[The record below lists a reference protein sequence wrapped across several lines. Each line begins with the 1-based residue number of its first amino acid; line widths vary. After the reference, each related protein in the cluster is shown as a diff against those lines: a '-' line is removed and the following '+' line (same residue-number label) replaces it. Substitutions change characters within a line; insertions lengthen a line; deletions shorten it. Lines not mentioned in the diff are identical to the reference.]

1 MKHSNQLL
9 LFVLFTYFLHGSEAV
24 TWQVGQEVDTASGL
38 VKGHAARLDAS
49 VSEYL
54 GIPWA
59 SPPVDELRFMPP
71 VAIVKSFKVIVADDF
86 SADCPA
92 MGASRIPQIRPKVP
106 DFQAQILGDLRD
118 RGKFSEDCL
127 TLNIWT
133 KPQVG
138 EKKKAVMVWI
148 HGGGFTQGS
157 TFTPATAGVRF
168 AGNQDV
174 VLVSVK

>member
-1 MKHSNQLL
+1 MKFDNQLVSL
-9 LFVLFTYFLHGSEAV
+9 LLTYPLYGTAV
-24 TWQVGQEVDTASGL
+24 ATWQIGQEVNTASGL
-38 VKGHAARLDAS
+38 VKGHAAKLDGS

-59 SPPVDELRFMPP
+59 SPPVNGLRFMPP
-71 VAIVKSFKVIVADDF
+71 VPIARSSKVIVADNF

-92 MGASRIPQIRPKVP
+92 MGASKILQAKPNIPA
-106 DFQAQILGDLRD
+106 FQVGILGDLRD
-118 RGKFSEDCL
+118 SGKFSEDCL

-168 AGNQDV
+168 AGNQDI